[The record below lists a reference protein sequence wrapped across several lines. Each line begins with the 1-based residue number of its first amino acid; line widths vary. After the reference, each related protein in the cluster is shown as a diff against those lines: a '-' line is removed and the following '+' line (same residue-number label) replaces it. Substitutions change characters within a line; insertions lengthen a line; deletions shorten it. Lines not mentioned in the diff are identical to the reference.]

1 VKAMVLAAGRGTRL
15 RPLTDTVPK
24 PMIPVAGRPLLE
36 YVLRLLRR
44 HGFDQVVINLHHLP
58 EAITDTFGDGRSLG
72 MAITYSHEPD
82 LLGTAGA
89 VRRMAAFFDEPFL
102 VYYADNLCNADLSA
116 LWRDHLCSGAL
127 ATVGL
132 QWMDDPTQ
140 RGILELRADGRLAR
154 IIEKPRADQLFDDY
168 LVNAGVYGL
177 DPAILSHIGEEA
189 APDFSYHVFPS
200 LLAGGEPLRGHRLR
214 GQVFSTDT
222 ASRYAATCAAVESGE
237 FTLP

>member
-1 VKAMVLAAGRGTRL
+1 MVLAAGRGTRL

-44 HGFDQVVINLHHLP
+44 HGFDEVVVNLHHLP
-58 EAITDTFGDGRSLG
+58 EVITNAFGDGRRLDMS
-72 MAITYSHEPD
+72 ITYSHEPE

-89 VRRMAAFFDEPFL
+89 VRQMGRFFDEPFL
-102 VYYADNLCNADLSA
+102 VYYADNLCNVDLSA
-116 LWRDHLCSGAL
+116 LWRVHRRHESL
-127 ATVGL
+127 ATIGL

-140 RGILELRADGRLAR
+140 RGILDLHRDGRIHRL
-154 IIEKPRADQLFDDY
+154 IEKPDLDQVFGDY

-177 DPAILSHIGEEA
+177 APDILEHIAPDGT
-189 APDFSYHVFPS
+189 PDFSYHVFPA
-200 LLAGGEPLRGHRLR
+200 LLSAGADLRGHRLC
-214 GQVFSTDT
+214 GQVTSTDT
-222 ASRYAATCAAVESGE
+222 PERYAATCAAVESGE